1 MRFLK
6 FEFLTVARKS
16 RSKVKDF
23 VRCTI
28 KASPTFQKTKSHL
41 MVPEMYL
48 GTRQTSFHFY
58 VQQFIEV
65 QKYSGI

>member
-1 MRFLK
+1 
-6 FEFLTVARKS
+6 
-16 RSKVKDF
+16 
-23 VRCTI
+23 
-28 KASPTFQKTKSHL
+28 